1 MARLFAIVVA
11 SSNGTSGMVLRRL
24 ASVKSGQADGASG
37 QLLVRAASMS
47 PTGQSLGDPQHAGSA
62 GHASSSG
69 TLTRCGFPVEGS
81 TIGAAAVRSL
91 DMTQRSAT
99 AAVHTLPWPLGS
111 EPLGDCVGE
120 RDVEV
125 CPICAHP

>member
-1 MARLFAIVVA
+1 LAA
-11 SSNGTSGMVLRRL
+11 SGTSGMVLGRL
-24 ASVKSGQADGASG
+24 ASVISGQVDGASD

-47 PTGQSLGDPQHAGSA
+47 PTGHRCEILSMRGLRDMG
-62 GHASSSG
+62 SSSG

-81 TIGAAAVRSL
+81 TIGTAAVRSL
-91 DMTQRSAT
+91 DMTLRSAT